1 MATSMLF
8 WIRFA
13 MSRTPIYLVD
23 RGVGS
28 LLHVTAVRV
37 RRHPRVIPLWS
48 AWLAV
53 PLLAGILLPAA
64 KAADNKNNKKNEKVE
79 PWVEVRTPHF
89 VVASDGGEKTARLV
103 ADQFEQVR
111 RVFQATMPNA
121 HLDTGIPI
129 QILAARDGKSFATLF
144 SEYPYD
150 KRHEQPTGLF
160 LAGSEKNSI
169 ALRTNVS
176 GPVPYEDIYHDYARL
191 VLKLSYHG
199 LPPWLEEGYANV
211 YGSMILTEKGARIG
225 RPDPEDLSA
234 LWESPLL
241 PLDLV
246 IHVDRASG
254 YYDSGGKTTVYT
266 AESHALVHFLLTDLQ
281 GSGTKSLER
290 YVAQVESGAD
300 ALQAARQ
307 VFGDLNQLPSRLES
321 YIKQTTSTPTEILAG
336 GGSESVS
343 AAHTL
348 TPAEM
353 EALIG
358 ELDLQRGRREDA
370 RTKLEAAIMHDPS
383 LASAEESLG
392 FLLLQVAQ
400 LEEAEKHFM
409 RAAELD
415 PKRPLAFY
423 GQGMVA
429 MSRGGFVG
437 VPVGAV
443 VAFEKTVALNPDFAP
458 AWFNLA
464 SIYALRKETLQ
475 EALDAA
481 QHAASLVPGDTGY
494 HYQVAVILE
503 NLGRTEEAR
512 KAAEQIRNS
521 SSDLKTADKAGDL
534 IAQMSQP
541 RTSVS
546 PPSTGG
552 PITAA
557 STDDQIH
564 MERKTEADDRPVETA
579 STNTREE
586 APPPPAP
593 AVAPSPPAE
602 ARVYSMVGTI
612 TEVSCADAPQVRI
625 TLKAQTIVMRLH
637 AADVAQLTIK
647 SSGTD
652 SLAKSAVCR
661 GLRGRSA
668 RVSYL
673 LVSDKQWDG
682 EIQAVELRS
691 QP

>member
-1 MATSMLF
+1 M
-8 WIRFA
+8 
-13 MSRTPIYLVD
+13 
-23 RGVGS
+23 
-28 LLHVTAVRV
+28 LHVTAVRV

-53 PLLAGILLPAA
+53 PMLAGILCPAA
-64 KAADNKNNKKNEKVE
+64 GAADKNDNKKNERVE

-89 VVASDGGEKTARLV
+89 VVASDGGEKTARRV

-111 RVFQATMPNA
+111 RVFQATMPDA

-150 KRHEQPTGLF
+150 KRHEQPTGFF
-160 LAGSEKNSI
+160 LTGSERNYI

-176 GPVPYEDIYHDYARL
+176 GQIPYEDIYHDFARL

-211 YGSMILTEKGARIG
+211 YGGMTLTEKGARIG

-241 PLDLV
+241 PIDLV

-254 YYDSGGKTTVYT
+254 YYNSGGKTTVYT
-266 AESHALVHFLLTDLQ
+266 AESRALVHFLLTDPQ
-281 GSGTKSLER
+281 GSGIKSLDQ

-307 VFGDLNQLPSRLES
+307 VFGDLNQLQSRLES
-321 YIKQTTSTPTEILAG
+321 YIKQTTSTPAEILAG
-336 GGSESVS
+336 GSEKVS

-353 EALIG
+353 EALLG
-358 ELDLQRGRREDA
+358 GLDLERGRREDA
-370 RTKLEAAIMHDPS
+370 RTKLDAAIMLDPS
-383 LASAEESLG
+383 LAGAEESLG
-392 FLLLQVAQ
+392 FLLLQENQ
-400 LEEAEKHFM
+400 LEEAEKHFV

-437 VPVGAV
+437 LPVGAV
-443 VAFEKTVALNPDFAP
+443 VAFEKTVALSPDFAP

-475 EALDAA
+475 KALDGA
-481 QHAASLVPGDTGY
+481 QHAASLVPGDAGY
-494 HYQVAVILE
+494 QYQVAVILE

-521 SSDLKTADKAGDL
+521 STDLKTADKAGDL
-534 IAQMSQP
+534 IAQISQP
-541 RTSVS
+541 HTSV
-546 PPSTGG
+546 PPASTGSPIPATSTDG
-552 PITAA
+552 PI
-557 STDDQIH
+557 H
-564 MERKTEADDRPVETA
+564 LERKTEPDDSPVETA
-579 STNTREE
+579 SSRTREE

-593 AVAPSPPAE
+593 AVAPSAPAE

-612 TEVSCADAPQVRI
+612 TEVSCAEAPQVRI

-637 AADVAQLTIK
+637 AADAARLAIK
-647 SSGTD
+647 PATANPP
-652 SLAKSAVCR
+652 AKNAVCP

-673 LVSDKQWDG
+673 LVSDKRWDG
-682 EIQAVELRS
+682 EIQTIELRDL
-691 QP
+691 P

>member
-1 MATSMLF
+1 
-8 WIRFA
+8 
-13 MSRTPIYLVD
+13 V
-23 RGVGS
+23 
-28 LLHVTAVRV
+28 
-37 RRHPRVIPLWS
+37 
-48 AWLAV
+48 
-53 PLLAGILLPAA
+53 LAGILCPAA
-64 KAADNKNNKKNEKVE
+64 RAADKNDNKKNEKVE

-89 VVASDGGEKTARLV
+89 VVATDGGEKTARRV

-150 KRHEQPTGLF
+150 KRHEQPRGLF
-160 LAGSEKNSI
+160 LSGTDKNYI

-176 GPVPYEDIYHDYARL
+176 GPVTYEDIYHDYARL

-225 RPDPEDLSA
+225 KPDPEDLSA

-266 AESHALVHFLLTDLQ
+266 AESRALVHFLLTDPQ
-281 GSGTKSLER
+281 GSGIKSLDQ

-307 VFGDLNQLPSRLES
+307 VFGDLNQLQSKLES
-321 YIKQTTSTPTEILAG
+321 YIKQTTAVPTEILAG
-336 GGSESVS
+336 GGSENVS
-343 AAHTL
+343 PAHTL
-348 TPAEM
+348 TAAEV
-353 EALIG
+353 EELIG
-358 ELDLQRGRREDA
+358 ELDLERGRREDA

-392 FLLLQVAQ
+392 FLLLQIDQ

-443 VAFEKTVALNPDFAP
+443 VAFEKTVALSPDFAP

-475 EALDAA
+475 KALDAA
-481 QHAASLVPGDTGY
+481 QHAASLVPGDAGY
-494 HYQVAVILE
+494 EYQVAVILE

-521 SSDLKTADKAGDL
+521 STDLKAADKAGDL
-534 IAQMSQP
+534 IAQISQP
-541 RTSVS
+541 HTPAPPASTSGGIS
-546 PPSTGG
+546 PP
-552 PITAA
+552 P
-557 STDDQIH
+557 TDPQIH
-564 MERKTEADDRPVETA
+564 VERKTEPDDRPVETA
-579 STNTREE
+579 SSLTREE
-586 APPPPAP
+586 AAPPPAP
-593 AVAPSPPAE
+593 AIARSAPAE
-602 ARVYSMVGTI
+602 ARVYSMIGTI
-612 TEVSCADAPQVRI
+612 TDVSCADAPQVRI
-625 TLKAQTIVMRLH
+625 TLKAQTIVMHLH
-637 AADVAQLTIK
+637 SADVAQLTIK
-647 SSGTD
+647 SSGAD
-652 SLAKSAVCR
+652 SLPKSSVCR

-673 LVSDKQWDG
+673 LVSNKQWDG
-682 EIQAVELRS
+682 EIQTVELRS

>member
-1 MATSMLF
+1 M
-8 WIRFA
+8 
-13 MSRTPIYLVD
+13 
-23 RGVGS
+23 
-28 LLHVTAVRV
+28 LHVTAVRV

-64 KAADNKNNKKNEKVE
+64 IAADNKDNKKNEKVE

-89 VVASDGGEKTARLV
+89 VVASDGGEKTARRV

-111 RVFQATMPNA
+111 RVFQATMPDA

-150 KRHEQPTGLF
+150 KRHE
-160 LAGSEKNSI
+160 
-169 ALRTNVS
+169 
-176 GPVPYEDIYHDYARL
+176 
-191 VLKLSYHG
+191 
-199 LPPWLEEGYANV
+199 
-211 YGSMILTEKGARIG
+211 YGGMTLTEKGARIG

-241 PLDLV
+241 PIDLV

-254 YYDSGGKTTVYT
+254 YYNSGGKTTVYT
-266 AESHALVHFLLTDLQ
+266 AESRALVHFLLTDPQ
-281 GSGTKSLER
+281 GSGIKSLDQ

-307 VFGDLNQLPSRLES
+307 VFGDLNQLQSRLES
-321 YIKQTTSTPTEILAG
+321 YIKQTTSTPAEILAG
-336 GGSESVS
+336 GSEKVS

-353 EALIG
+353 EALLG
-358 ELDLQRGRREDA
+358 GLDQERGRREDA
-370 RTKLEAAIMHDPS
+370 RTKLDAAIMLDPS
-383 LASAEESLG
+383 LAGAEESLG
-392 FLLLQVAQ
+392 FLLLQENQ
-400 LEEAEKHFM
+400 LEEAEKHFV

-437 VPVGAV
+437 LPVGAV
-443 VAFEKTVALNPDFAP
+443 VAFEKTVALSPDFAP

-475 EALDAA
+475 KALDAA
-481 QHAASLVPGDTGY
+481 QHAASLVPGDAGY
-494 HYQVAVILE
+494 QYQVAVILE

-521 SSDLKTADKAGDL
+521 STDLKTADKAGDL

-637 AADVAQLTIK
+637 AADVAQLPIK